1 MFAADELN
9 WTELN
14 SGDAFQWS
22 YSQPPNSTD
31 LHQVDPVRPTRRGR
45 RHEVDWLQGCSARTA
60 VRELQFISVR
70 LLWTQLYTIVHYRNA
85 VVCHLHVE
93 MTATVADQSD
103 RGTQSKQVPV
113 SSVCLPMSNAYGAL
127 QMNIQ
132 TKSNVQIKQVC
143 VQLPIYADNVALPA
157 FASLCSS
164 NRSMSPARPH
174 AGTDRRTDTRTDTVP
189 SHRPCSAHYAC
200 SANKLQYRYLHY
212 ATNTCEY
219 NTVRFNAM

>member
-1 MFAADELN
+1 
-9 WTELN
+9 
-14 SGDAFQWS
+14 
-22 YSQPPNSTD
+22 
-31 LHQVDPVRPTRRGR
+31 
-45 RHEVDWLQGCSARTA
+45 
-60 VRELQFISVR
+60 
-70 LLWTQLYTIVHYRNA
+70 VHYRNT

-132 TKSNVQIKQVC
+132 TKANVQIKQVC

-157 FASLCSS
+157 FASRCSS

-189 SHRPCSAHYAC
+189 FHRPCSAHYAC

-219 NTVRFNAM
+219 NAVRFNAM